1 MAEPRVLDGG
11 AEVGNHDPSLRVSFA
26 RDASGLEMIPDAVA
40 RPRSIEETIDLV
52 RAATSRGMPV
62 TTAGN
67 QTSTTG
73 PSITDSGLLLSLRG
87 LVRILPPHPHPPLAP
102 PQPPSPPPHLNPS

>member
-67 QTSTTG
+67 QTRTTG
-73 PSITDSGLLLSLRG
+73 APITDSGLL
-87 LVRILPPHPHPPLAP
+87 
-102 PQPPSPPPHLNPS
+102 PSPPRLDRPPRLHPDRPMGRA

>member
-73 PSITDSGLLLSLRG
+73 PALTDSGVLLSLRA
-87 LVRILPPHPHPPLAP
+87 LDRILELHAAP
-102 PQPPSPPPHLNPS
+102 QIARV

>member
-73 PSITDSGLLLSLRG
+73 ASITDPRLLLSPPG
-87 LVRILPPHPHPPLAP
+87 LDRIPRLHPDRPMGRA
-102 PQPPSPPPHLNPS
+102 